1 MTISATKS
9 LVILRRVP
17 LHLLNFGNSIMMK
30 DKNENSYMDE
40 DASLSIEIYFQLKP
54 VLSLLLNYITF
65 NFSHISVWP

>member
-1 MTISATKS
+1 
-9 LVILRRVP
+9 
-17 LHLLNFGNSIMMK
+17 MMK
-30 DKNENSYMDE
+30 DKNENSYIDE

>member
-17 LHLLNFGNSIMMK
+17 LHLLNFADPIMNLN
-30 DKNENSYMDE
+30 KNENSYIDE

-54 VLSLLLNYITF
+54 VLSLLLNYITI
-65 NFSHISVWP
+65 NFSQISVWP

>member
-30 DKNENSYMDE
+30 DKNENSYIDE